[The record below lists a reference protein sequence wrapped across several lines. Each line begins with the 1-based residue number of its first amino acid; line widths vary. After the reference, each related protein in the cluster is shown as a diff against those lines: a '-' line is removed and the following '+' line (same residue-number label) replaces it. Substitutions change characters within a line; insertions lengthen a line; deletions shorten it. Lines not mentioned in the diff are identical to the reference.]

1 MSDDARMTR
10 VSLDDAIDAV
20 LARSA
25 PLPAEDVPL
34 AEAVGRVL
42 AQDVRAQEDRPT
54 APESAMDGYAVR
66 AADTDAPPVTL
77 PIVGESQAGTPL
89 DRAIAPGEAA
99 RISTGALLPAGA
111 DAVVRQEDTEA
122 GDRTVTIGVTVAPG
136 HDVRQAGEDWRAGDV
151 LLHAGTP
158 VTAEALAPLAGAGAA
173 TVSAARRPR
182 LAVLATGDEL
192 AGVGD
197 PLPPGWV
204 RETSTTT
211 LPAILA
217 RAGAETV
224 WSAIARDD
232 PADLDRALHLALAE
246 SPDLLLVCGGA
257 SVGPHDLVRP
267 AVAAHGFAEVFGRVK
282 IKPGGPAWCG
292 HRDGGPLVLGLPG
305 NPVAS
310 VVVTHLLA
318 VPAVARM
325 LGAPHPV
332 REVRATLTT
341 PARGAGQRAHA
352 ARARLTA
359 GPGGWELEVLGKQG
373 SHQLTSLVD
382 VNALAIVPA
391 GTDGPLQPGAE
402 VTARLL

>member
-1 MSDDARMTR
+1 MS
-10 VSLDDAIDAV
+10 LQEAIDAV
-20 LARSA
+20 LAHAA
-25 PLPAEDVPL
+25 PLPAEAVPL
-34 AEAVGRVL
+34 AEGVGRVL
-42 AQDVRAQEDRPT
+42 AQDVRAKEDRPG

-66 AADTDAPPVTL
+66 AADTAGGAVTL
-77 PIVGESQAGTPL
+77 PVVGESQAGTPL
-89 DRAIAPGEAA
+89 DRELAAGEAA

-122 GDRTVTIGVTVAPG
+122 GDGTVTLGVTVSPG

-151 LLHAGTP
+151 LLAAGTQITP
-158 VTAEALAPLAGAGAA
+158 EALAPLAGAGAA
-173 TVSAARRPR
+173 TITAARRPR
-182 LAVLATGDEL
+182 VAVLATGDEL

-197 PLPPGWV
+197 ELPPGWV
-204 RETSTTT
+204 RETSTTA

-217 RAGAETV
+217 RTGAHSV
-224 WSAIARDD
+224 WTAIARDD

-246 SPDLLLVCGGA
+246 APDLLLVCGGA

-282 IKPGGPAWCG
+282 VKPGGPAWCA

-341 PARGAGQRAHA
+341 PARGAGPRAHA

-359 GPGGWELEVLGKQG
+359 GPRGWELEVLGKQG
-373 SHQLTSLVD
+373 SHQLSSLVD

-391 GTDGPLQPGAE
+391 GTEGSLQPGDE
-402 VTARLL
+402 VTARVL